1 MSRNSWRKLSK
12 IKTSAGIFSKPL
24 SNPRIL
30 PISPTTPQRDSGQRN
45 RRGFLLFLFC
55 TICGLHLGCGVS
67 GPPRPPRI
75 EQPERISDLA
85 ISQKGPVFNLT
96 FTRPTNAA
104 DGERLTKPLEIEI
117 FRAVTKPGENPP
129 ATPRDSSA
137 LVTLSTHDL
146 DQFAEGEKIKYPDR
160 FSGTEFVQWQGASFT
175 FAVRGLTHGFR
186 NHMVESETSNTVRA
200 TLLDV
205 SGPVENLQ
213 IKTTEKAL
221 VLGWTP
227 PGSSLNRKALATL
240 SGYRVYRSE
249 TGKPGS
255 FEMRGETASPAFSDS
270 DFAFDHNYFYIV
282 RAVFKDANQV
292 AESEDSAIV
301 PITPHDT
308 FPPAPPSNVSA
319 LFSADAVQLVWTA
332 NREPDLAGYNV
343 YRREKDGVPQKINVE
358 LLRTPTFED
367 RSVQMGH
374 QYFYRVTSVDLA
386 HNESSPSDEVEVEA
400 R

>member
-1 MSRNSWRKLSK
+1 
-12 IKTSAGIFSKPL
+12 
-24 SNPRIL
+24 
-30 PISPTTPQRDSGQRN
+30 
-45 RRGFLLFLFC
+45 
-55 TICGLHLGCGVS
+55 VS
-67 GPPRPPRI
+67 GPPRPPRV

-85 ISQKGPVFNLT
+85 VSQKGPAFNLT

-104 DGERLTKPLEIEI
+104 DGERLTKLLEIEI
-117 FRAVTKPGENPP
+117 FCTITKPNEKIP
-129 ATPRDSSA
+129 ATPPASGA
-137 LVTLSTHDL
+137 WVTLSTHDL
-146 DQFAEGEKIKYPDR
+146 DQFAEGEKIKYQAR
-160 FSGTEFVQWQGASFT
+160 FSGTEFAQWQGARFT
-175 FAVRGLTHGFR
+175 FTVRGLTHGFR
-186 NHMVESETSNTVRA
+186 NHVLESEPSNTVGA

-205 SGPVENLQ
+205 SGPVESLQ
-213 IKTTEKAL
+213 INTTEKAL
-221 VLGWTP
+221 ALGWTP
-227 PGSSLNRKALATL
+227 PGSSLSGKSLATL

-249 TGKPGS
+249 TAKPGS
-255 FEMRGETASPAFSDS
+255 FEMRGETAAQAFSDS
-270 DFAFDHNYFYIV
+270 DFVFDHNYFYLV
-282 RAVFKDANQV
+282 RAVFKQGDQV

-332 NREPDLAGYNV
+332 NSESDLAGYNV

-367 RSVQMGH
+367 RKVQMGH

-386 HNESSPSDEVEVEA
+386 HNESSPSDEVELET